1 MIIELTPT
9 TDEGHLLV
17 RLTDDKVVAP
27 KKKTSNKGTSEKRSL
42 EKDVEEVEESSKIE
56 SSPE

>member
-17 RLTDDKVVAP
+17 RLTEDKVVTP
-27 KKKTSNKGTSEKRSL
+27 KKKTSKKGTSEKRPL